1 MSTDTIA
8 NIKGR
13 SLNKTGVTEKL
24 ARTYANSLGSEHL
37 AIVRYTADSLI
48 TDADG
53 QQKVILAIAAF
64 EPVIDPSDDGSV
76 EDMVRNLE
84 AALYRNRG
92 EADGQASIDDEL
104 DGRIALVACIGLI
117 ASVPLNAF
125 ILLFPLF
132 GSYLVIYLAF
142 APWLKPF
149 PAARYGDLSY
159 GLYIYGWPIEQA
171 IVWLNGGAMSWW
183 TLFAI
188 ALPVTAIF
196 AFLSWHLVEKRALRF
211 KPRAAASGRNRLAP
225 VGVDR

>member
-24 ARTYANSLGSEHL
+24 ARTYANSLGSEPL

-104 DGRIALVACIGLI
+104 DGFSRSLAIRVELLGQLINELRLVHKYLRKLI
-117 ASVPLNAF
+117 
-125 ILLFPLF
+125 
-132 GSYLVIYLAF
+132 
-142 APWLKPF
+142 
-149 PAARYGDLSY
+149 
-159 GLYIYGWPIEQA
+159 
-171 IVWLNGGAMSWW
+171 
-183 TLFAI
+183 
-188 ALPVTAIF
+188 
-196 AFLSWHLVEKRALRF
+196 
-211 KPRAAASGRNRLAP
+211 
-225 VGVDR
+225 